1 MLIEHDDHQ
10 REEGS
15 SVMAST
21 PGPSRDEPTLGPDP
35 SGSRDLAPGP
45 GPSREEPALGPD
57 PSGSRD
63 LAPGPGPSREEPAPG
78 PDPSGSRD
86 LAPGPGPARDHE
98 PVPRHEPAPSD
109 PAASPGQLDAAWL
122 DAGLPS
128 PGELT
133 AAEAAALYELDGGW
147 PGPDEDPGYDP
158 AYDDDPGDYDPGRG
172 LPADPDEEGVPEV
185 WEAGFTHRYGGSGA
199 GFTAGGP
206 LDEMLPGPDLAWHL
220 GGARQ
225 AGLGA
230 LSDDE
235 LAGVLGAARR
245 VCSWQ
250 AELELAVVAELDARR
265 AGPDGRD
272 GEHVAEEIA
281 AALTLTGRSA
291 GSLLELARR
300 LGRLPQTRSLLAAGI
315 IDRAR
320 AAVIAD
326 QLAILDD
333 AAAAAAED
341 RVAPRAGAM
350 TTGQL
355 AAACQRAVLAYD
367 PQAAARRKQRAER
380 EARVECW
387 AEPSGTGS
395 IAGRDLNLA
404 GVIAAD
410 KHLDAAARWLQG
422 RGAAGTMDQLRA
434 RVFVARLAGQPL
446 ESLLPAPGP
455 AAAAGCDDPP
465 GGPGSPIPGSGPPG
479 GAIFGGLPGG
489 SAPGSGLP
497 ASPIPGSDRPGDP
510 VLGSGPPGGAI
521 SGALPGSG
529 PDPAAPDSPWPA
541 GPGGLGAL
549 GGSVNLVL
557 PATTWLGLTDTPGQ
571 AGRYGAIDADTGR
584 DLANA
589 LAAYPATR
597 WCLTLTDR
605 NGRAVAHGCARA
617 GPGPP
622 GTTNPA
628 AWLAQI
634 TITTLETGTC
644 AHPRQTPAYRPPDS
658 LRHLI
663 KIRSPRCGYP
673 GCRRPATRCDDDHT
687 IPHHQGG
694 KTCECNLHPLCRRHH
709 QAKQA
714 PGWRLEQPEPGLLTW
729 TTPSGRRYA
738 TAAEPYP
745 A

>member
-1 MLIEHDDHQ
+1 MLIEHDGYQ
-10 REEGS
+10 REEVTGTMTS
-15 SVMAST
+15 APSPS
-21 PGPSRDEPTLGPDP
+21 SRDD
-35 SGSRDLAPGP
+35 
-45 GPSREEPALGPD
+45 
-57 PSGSRD
+57 
-63 LAPGPGPSREEPAPG
+63 PAPG
-78 PDPSGSRD
+78 HDPSRGP
-86 LAPGPGPARDHE
+86 APGR
-98 PVPRHEPAPSD
+98 PAPGRPAPGGDPASSD
-109 PAASPGQLDAAWL
+109 PGAPDLD
-122 DAGLPS
+122 
-128 PGELT
+128 
-133 AAEAAALYELDGGW
+133 ELDGGW
-147 PGPDEDPGYDP
+147 PDPDEAPGYDP
-158 AYDDDPGDYDPGRG
+158 AYDDDPGDPGRD
-172 LPADPDEEGVPEV
+172 LPADPEQEQEPEV
-185 WEAGFTHRYGGSGA
+185 WEAGFTHRYGGTGA

-206 LDEMLPGPDLAWHL
+206 LDLMLPGPDLAWHL

-235 LAGVLGAARR
+235 LVGVLGAARR

-265 AGPDGRD
+265 AGPDGRE
-272 GEHVAEEIA
+272 GEHVAGEIA

-291 GSLLELARR
+291 GSLLELSRR
-300 LGRLPQTRSLLAAGI
+300 LGRLAQTRALLAAGV

-326 QLAILDD
+326 QLSILPDD
-333 AAAAAAED
+333 AAAAVED

-367 PQAAARRKQRAER
+367 PRAAARRKQRAER

-395 IAGRDLNLA
+395 IAGRDLSLA

-410 KHLDAAARWLQG
+410 QHLDAAARWLHDH
-422 RGAAGTMDQLRA
+422 GAAGTMDQLRA

-446 ESLLPAPGP
+446 QSLLPAPASGP
-455 AAAAGCDDPP
+455 AGAAGPDGRP
-465 GGPGSPIPGSGPPG
+465 GGPASPVPGSGPPG
-479 GAIFGGLPGG
+479 SDA
-489 SAPGSGLP
+489 P
-497 ASPIPGSDRPGDP
+497 ASPIPRSGLPAGLGPG
-510 VLGSGPPGGAI
+510 GGPPGVPIFG
-521 SGALPGSG
+521 GMPGSG
-529 PDPAAPDSPWPA
+529 PDPAAPYSPWPA
-541 GPGGLGAL
+541 GPGEPAGPGAL
-549 GGSVNLVL
+549 SGSVNLVL

-571 AGRYGAIDADTGR
+571 AGRHGAVDAATGR
-584 DLANA
+584 DLAGA
-589 LAAYPATR
+589 LARGDTR

-605 NGRAVAHGCARA
+605 HGRAIAHGCARA

-622 GTTNPA
+622 GARDPA

-644 AHPRQTPAYRPPDS
+644 AHRRQTAAYRPPDS

-663 KIRSPRCGYP
+663 KIRDRRCGFP

-694 KTCECNLHPLCRRHH
+694 RTCECNLYPLCRKHH

-714 PGWRLEQPEPGLLTW
+714 PGWRLDQPEPGTLTW
-729 TTPSGRRYA
+729 TLPSGRRY
-738 TAAEPYP
+738 TTTPEPYP